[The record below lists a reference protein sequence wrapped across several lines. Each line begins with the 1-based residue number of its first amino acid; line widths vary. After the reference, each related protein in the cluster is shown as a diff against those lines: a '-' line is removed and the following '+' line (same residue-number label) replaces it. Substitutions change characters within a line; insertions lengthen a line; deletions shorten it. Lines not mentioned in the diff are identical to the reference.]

1 MITVLNVR
9 KKNELGFRDKLLSFI
24 RPYKITAQTKRTD
37 DICIYE
43 LTYLQRRGRIRFD
56 KLYDCCKGKSKVI
69 LCSRELNLFNTPF
82 KRFNSQSLKRE
93 IMKNYI
99 FSVLKKCD
107 IEQYRLHI
115 YFYDPGAEYPSFVQA
130 LLEYSSCITV
140 VTDMPKFYENEA
152 ERITAENGANIIVS
166 NNISDLYPCDIIISP
181 DVIRKPLSAAASTLI
196 FTTAYPTVSAAGNII
211 CRYDVTMPDKYS
223 KLRPDGIDDM
233 YFMSALY
240 ILCRQTELA
249 KLLPESCGDNSVQ
262 YDTDTIVRQ
271 IRAKCQIEVV

>member
-9 KKNELGFRDKLLSFI
+9 KKNELGLRDRLLSVI
-24 RPYKITAQTKRTD
+24 CPYRITEQTKRSD
-37 DICIYE
+37 DICVYE
-43 LTYLQRRGRIRFD
+43 LTYLQRRGRIRYD
-56 KLYDCCKGKSKVI
+56 KLYDRCRGKSKVI

-82 KRFNSQSLKRE
+82 KRFNSLSLKRE
-93 IMKNYI
+93 LMKNYL

-107 IEQYRLHI
+107 IEPYRLHI
-115 YFYDPGAEYPSFVQA
+115 SFYDPNAEYPSFVQE

-152 ERITAENGANIIVS
+152 GRITAENGANIIVS
-166 NNISDLYPCDIIISP
+166 DNISDLYPCDIIISP
-181 DVIRKPLSAAASTLI
+181 AVIRKPISAAASTLI
-196 FTTAYPTVSAAGNII
+196 FTTAYPTVTVAGNII
-211 CRYDVTMPDKYS
+211 CRYDITMPEKYR
-223 KLRPDGIDDM
+223 KLRPDSIDDM

-249 KLLPESCGDNSVQ
+249 KLLPENCGDNSIQ